1 MNIPR
6 IAIYPKDVQR
16 ITGRGER
23 YARLLLRKIREH
35 RKKDVHQLV
44 SVKDFCTY
52 TGLEYE
58 EVTKH
63 LHV

>member
-1 MNIPR
+1 MNVPR

-23 YARLLLRKIREH
+23 YARLLLRKIRGH
-35 RKKDVHQLV
+35 FNKDVHQLV
-44 SVKDFCTY
+44 SVRDFCAY